1 MKKIP
6 KTAESSPGKPE
17 LLAPAGNLEKCKIA
31 FLYGADAVYV
41 GGKNY
46 SLRASSRNLN
56 REELAHACCLAHS
69 LGKKLYVTVNVF
81 AREADFQG
89 LPEFLSYLE
98 DIKVDGLIVSDP
110 GVLLLTRQWAPTLP
124 LHLSTQANTTNSLSV
139 FFWQKQGVR
148 RINLARELRLE
159 ELQRIRQNTALE
171 LEIFVHGAL
180 CVAYSGRCLLSA
192 FLNQRSSNMGLCT
205 QPCRWDYR
213 LVEAKRP
220 GQYFSIQEDNRG
232 TYILNSKDLCLM
244 GSLGQL
250 MSLGLDAFKVEG
262 RMKGALYLASVLR
275 SYRRAIDK
283 YWEHPE
289 DFMVEEAWEKD
300 LQQVSHRPY
309 TSGLLLGGL
318 QATQEFTSSA
328 PYIRSHTLAGL
339 VRRLPPEMQ
348 TATPTPVGGDPAGW
362 IVVEARSRLVPGM
375 ELEFLH
381 PNGSTLIHTLQAF
394 HNLQGQPLMVAHANT
409 WIRFPVPFGTFPLQ
423 VIRTS
428 VETVSRASQKAAP
441 TSQHAPR
448 SPFFTANR

>member
-1 MKKIP
+1 MNKID
-6 KTAESSPGKPE
+6 KTAASNPGKPE

-46 SLRASSRNLN
+46 SLRAYTRNLN
-56 REELAHACCLAHS
+56 REELAHACCLAHA

-81 AREADFQG
+81 AREEDLQG
-89 LPEFLSYLE
+89 LPEFLTYLE
-98 DIKVDGLIVSDP
+98 DIRVDGLIVSDP

-139 FFWQKQGVR
+139 FFWQKQGVQR
-148 RINLARELRLE
+148 VNLARELRIE
-159 ELQRIRQNTALE
+159 ELQIIRQNTSLE

-192 FLNQRSSNMGLCT
+192 FFNQRSSNLGLCT

-220 GQYFSIQEDNRG
+220 GQYFPIQEDNRG

-244 GSLGQL
+244 GSLGKL

-275 SYRRAIDK
+275 SYRQAIDK

-289 DFMVEEAWEKD
+289 DFAVEEDWKKD

-318 QATQEFTSSA
+318 QATQEFSSSA

-339 VRRLPPEMQ
+339 VRALPSEMQ
-348 TATPTPVGGDPAGW
+348 SPTATPVAGDRAEW
-362 IVVEARSRLVPGM
+362 IIVEVRSQLVPGM

-381 PNGSTLIHTLQAF
+381 PNGSTQFHTLQAF
-394 HNLQGQPLMVAHANT
+394 QNLQGQPLMVAHPNN
-409 WIRFPVPFGTFPLQ
+409 WIRFSVPFATFPLQ
-423 VIRTS
+423 VIRT
-428 VETVSRASQKAAP
+428 RAGAASHAGP
-441 TSQHAPR
+441 KTSA
-448 SPFFTANR
+448 TA